1 MVTLPI
7 SVVSGKRH
15 AEAEVKIIE
24 QIATTETGQ
33 ADSGQRVGTGTRAR
47 GQAKIQ
53 LILQAAIAHIME
65 CGASQF
71 SMNAIASRAK
81 LRISAIQYYFPTR
94 ADLLGA
100 IFADTSRRYS
110 DEFQK
115 LRERWPDEPTAR
127 FTAVIDFLFDDAVDP
142 QRRAF
147 FVHLW
152 SIAASEGLESALS
165 DIYAYYRKQVA
176 TLIAEVNPALSNRK
190 AEQRAQLVNAAIEG
204 ALVVVFPGQHSK
216 RYLADFKKL
225 LLANAL
231 AVVNAPS

>member
-1 MVTLPI
+1 MERT
-7 SVVSGKRH
+7 
-15 AEAEVKIIE
+15 A
-24 QIATTETGQ
+24 ATTIAIAAPE
-33 ADSGQRVGTGTRAR
+33 DSGQRVGTGTRPR

-53 LILQAAIAHIME
+53 LILRAANAHIME

-71 SMNAIASRAK
+71 SMNAIASRAD

-100 IFADTSRRYS
+100 VFADTSRRYS
-110 DEFQK
+110 EEFQK
-115 LRERWPDEPTAR
+115 LRDRWPDEPTER
-127 FTAVIDFLFDDAVDP
+127 FTAMVDFLFDDAVDP

-176 TLIAEVNPALSNRK
+176 TLIEEVNPTLRSRE

-204 ALVVVFPGQHSK
+204 ALVVVFPGQHSRK
-216 RYLADFKKL
+216 YLAEFKRL

-231 AVVNAPS
+231 AIVNAPS